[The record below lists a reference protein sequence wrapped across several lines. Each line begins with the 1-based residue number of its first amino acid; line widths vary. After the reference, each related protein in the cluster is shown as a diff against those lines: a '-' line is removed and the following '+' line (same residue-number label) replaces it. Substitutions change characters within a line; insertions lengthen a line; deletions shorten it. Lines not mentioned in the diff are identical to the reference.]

1 MGGKCEDRD
10 AEASK
15 PRGPRESEGWRKPTF
30 GSEICAPVRQVV
42 DPFPGHTKPIF
53 PAEVVVARRK
63 NLSDT
68 STTQYQLLF
77 HLTLSGSLDPLG
89 FQVMKGWLGPSL
101 SGGKLTKLLNSS
113 GPRIMGMPKSPAL
126 CGQVLTL

>member
-30 GSEICAPVRQVV
+30 GSEICAPIRQVV

-53 PAEVVVARRK
+53 PAVVVARRK

-68 STTQYQLLF
+68 SSTSLYSILLF
-77 HLTLSGSLDPLG
+77 LEAWVPLG
-89 FQVMKGWLGPSL
+89 F
-101 SGGKLTKLLNSS
+101 KL
-113 GPRIMGMPKSPAL
+113 
-126 CGQVLTL
+126 